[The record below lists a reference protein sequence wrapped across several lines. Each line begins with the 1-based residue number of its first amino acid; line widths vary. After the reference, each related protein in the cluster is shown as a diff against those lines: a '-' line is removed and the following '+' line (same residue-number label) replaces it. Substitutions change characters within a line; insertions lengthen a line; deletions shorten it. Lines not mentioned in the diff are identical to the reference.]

1 MPEVSY
7 NVQDR
12 VAVLR
17 LEAPSRG
24 NSFSPN
30 MRQELNAA
38 FNAFRDDDDAWVGL
52 VCGDGPDFC
61 AGSFPEP
68 NPSRQER
75 RERGLLWAGGRVDTM
90 KPIIAAVQGVC
101 SGEGLA
107 LALGCDLRVAQAGRV
122 GGSQA
127 GRVGGSSESASFRAG
142 MDQDGG
148 EQSIT
153 AVWLVNLLG
162 LSAALDILW
171 SRESLDAQAAHR
183 MGLVN
188 RIVQQ
193 GEAPDSQLSQ
203 TQDAEARLPIR
214 PLDSVIVTPE
224 GTAFSGGMALAR
236 ELLQYAPVTRSFQK
250 ETAYRSIGVPFHYA
264 QTLEVGPNPY
274 ASEDRIEGT
283 RAFVEN
289 RRPVWRN
296 R

>member
-7 NVQDR
+7 SVEDR

-17 LEAPSRG
+17 LEAAGRG
-24 NSFSPN
+24 NAFSPD
-30 MRQELNAA
+30 MRRELNAW
-38 FNAFRDDDDAWVGL
+38 FNSFKDDDDAWVGL

-61 AGSFPEP
+61 AGSIPEP
-68 NPSRQER
+68 NPSHHSR

-90 KPIIAAVQGVC
+90 KPVIAAVQGVC
-101 SGEGLA
+101 FGEG
-107 LALGCDLRVAQAGRV
+107 LALGCDLRVAE
-122 GGSQA
+122 
-127 GRVGGSSESASFRAG
+127 ESASFRAG
-142 MDQDGG
+142 MEQEGG
-148 EQSIT
+148 EPGIT

-171 SRESLDAQAAHR
+171 SREYLGAQEAHR

-188 RIVQQ
+188 RIIQQ
-193 GEAPDSQLSQ
+193 GEVPNSEGE
-203 TQDAEARLPIR
+203 AEGRLPIR
-214 PLDSVIVTPE
+214 PLAPAIVTPE
-224 GTAFSGGMALAR
+224 GTAFSAGCCWPGNCSSTPR
-236 ELLQYAPVTRSFQK
+236 SPGHSRRRPPTAPSACPSTTPR
-250 ETAYRSIGVPFHYA
+250 P
-264 QTLEVGPNPY
+264 LEVGPNPY

>member
-7 NVQDR
+7 SVEDR

-17 LEAPSRG
+17 LEATDRG
-24 NSFSPN
+24 NAFSPD
-30 MRQELNAA
+30 MRRELNAA
-38 FNAFRDDDDAWVGL
+38 FNSFRDDDDAWVGL

-61 AGSFPEP
+61 TGSIPEP
-68 NPSRQER
+68 NPSHHSG

-122 GGSQA
+122 GGS
-127 GRVGGSSESASFRAG
+127 SESASFRAG
-142 MDQDGG
+142 IDQDGG
-148 EQSIT
+148 GPGIT

-162 LSAALDILW
+162 LSAALDVLW
-171 SRESLDAQAAHR
+171 GRESLNAQDAHR

-193 GEAPDSQLSQ
+193 GDTAATD
-203 TQDAEARLPIR
+203 DAEGRLPIR
-214 PLDSVIVTPE
+214 PLAPDIVTPE
-224 GTAFSGGMALAR
+224 GTAYSGGMLLAR

-264 QTLEVGPNPY
+264 QNLEVGPNPY

>member
-7 NVQDR
+7 SVEDR

-17 LEAPSRG
+17 LEAPGRG
-24 NSFSPN
+24 NAFSPD
-30 MRQELNAA
+30 MRQELSQA
-38 FNAFRDDDDAWVGL
+38 FTAFRDDDDAWVGL
-52 VCGDGPDFC
+52 VCGDGVDFC
-61 AGSFPEP
+61 AGSIPEA
-68 NPSRQER
+68 NPPRPGL
-75 RERGLLWAGGRVDTM
+75 RERGLFWAGGRVDTM

-107 LALGCDLRVAQAGRV
+107 LALGCDLRVAEEG
-122 GGSQA
+122 
-127 GRVGGSSESASFRAG
+127 ASFRAG
-142 MDQDGG
+142 MGQDGG
-148 EQSIT
+148 EPSIT

-171 SRESLDAQAAHR
+171 SRESLSAQAAHR

-188 RIVQQ
+188 RIVQR
-193 GEAPDSQLSQ
+193 GDPGAAD
-203 TQDAEARLPIR
+203 DAEGRLPIR
-214 PLDSVIVTPE
+214 PLSPTIVTPE
-224 GTAFSGGMALAR
+224 GSAFSGGILLAR

-264 QTLEVGPNPY
+264 QSLEVGPNPY

>member
-7 NVQDR
+7 NVEDR
-12 VAVLR
+12 IAVLR
-17 LEAPSRG
+17 LEAPDRG
-24 NSFSPN
+24 NAFSPN
-30 MRQELNAA
+30 MRRELNAA
-38 FNAFRDDDDAWVGL
+38 FNTFKDDDDAWVGL

-61 AGSFPEP
+61 AGSIPKP
-68 NPSRQER
+68 NSSRSER

-122 GGSQA
+122 GQ
-127 GRVGGSSESASFRAG
+127 SSEGASFRAG
-142 MDQDGG
+142 MDQDGVEPG
-148 EQSIT
+148 IT

-171 SRESLDAQAAHR
+171 SRESLDAHAAHR

-193 GEAPDSQLSQ
+193 GDAPAAAD
-203 TQDAEARLPIR
+203 DAEARLPIR
-214 PLDSVIVTPE
+214 PLAPAIVTPE
-224 GTAFSGGMALAR
+224 GTAYSGGMALAR

>member
-7 NVQDR
+7 SVEDR

-17 LEAPSRG
+17 LEAAGRG
-24 NSFSPN
+24 NAFSPD
-30 MRQELNAA
+30 MRHELNQA
-38 FNAFRDDDDAWVGL
+38 FNSFKDDDDAWVGL

-61 AGSFPEP
+61 AGSILGYPTHLTTPEI
-68 NPSRQER
+68 

-90 KPIIAAVQGVC
+90 KPVIAAVQGVC
-101 SGEGLA
+101 SGEGLS
-107 LALGCDLRVAQAGRV
+107 LALGCDLRVAE
-122 GGSQA
+122 
-127 GRVGGSSESASFRAG
+127 ESASFRAR
-142 MDQDGG
+142 MEQEGG
-148 EQSIT
+148 EPGIT
-153 AVWLVNLLG
+153 AVWLVNLMG

-171 SRESLDAQAAHR
+171 SREYLGAQEAHR

-188 RIVQQ
+188 RIIQQ
-193 GEAPDSQLSQ
+193 GEVPNSGGE
-203 TQDAEARLPIR
+203 AEGRLPIR
-214 PLDSVIVTPE
+214 PLAPAIVTPE
-224 GTAFSGGMALAR
+224 GTAFSGGMLLAR

-289 RRPVWRN
+289 RHPVWRN

>member
-7 NVQDR
+7 KVEDR

-17 LEAPSRG
+17 LESPDRA
-24 NSFSPN
+24 NTFSPD
-30 MRQELNAA
+30 MRRELNAA
-38 FNAFRDDDDAWVGL
+38 FNAFKDDDDAWVGL

-61 AGSFPEP
+61 AGSIPEP
-68 NPSRQER
+68 NPSRSER

-122 GGSQA
+122 GGSSK
-127 GRVGGSSESASFRAG
+127 GASFRAG
-142 MDQDGG
+142 MEQDDGG
-148 EQSIT
+148 SGIT

-188 RIVQQ
+188 RIVRQ
-193 GEAPDSQLSQ
+193 GNAPDADS
-203 TQDAEARLPIR
+203 DAEARLPIR
-214 PLDSVIVTPE
+214 PLAPAIVTPE
-224 GTAFSGGMALAR
+224 GTAYSGGMLLAR